1 MPRETETNGT
11 TVSALTWQAEW
22 SDWWQGYWSDAP
34 VARVQSDP
42 ERAHFVI
49 AAPRAEVEEAITTGS

>member
-1 MPRETETNGT
+1 MPRETETSGT

-34 VARVQSDP
+34 VAGAQGDP
-42 ERAHFVI
+42 ERPRFVLTARRTEI
-49 AAPRAEVEEAITTGS
+49 DEAVTTAS